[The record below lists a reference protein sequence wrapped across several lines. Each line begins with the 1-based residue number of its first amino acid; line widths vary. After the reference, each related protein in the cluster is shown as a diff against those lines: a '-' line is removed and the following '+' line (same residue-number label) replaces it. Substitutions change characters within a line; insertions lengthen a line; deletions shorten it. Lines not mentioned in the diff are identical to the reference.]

1 MNPST
6 LGRMYQHLSDAAN
19 GYGLATLVKAHSGRR
34 EALVA
39 VLTDISRLVH
49 QSPGC
54 LDYTISRVPENGD
67 AVFITE
73 YWSGRNEHRAM
84 LELPGMFELLDRCA
98 ELIDRFEQT
107 ILEPVA

>member
-1 MNPST
+1 
-6 LGRMYQHLSDAAN
+6 MYQYISDTAN
-19 GYGLATLVKAHSGRR
+19 GYGLATFVQAHAGRR
-34 EALVA
+34 EALVD

-49 QSPGC
+49 QSAGC
-54 LDYTISRVPENGD
+54 LDYTISRVPENDD

-98 ELIDRFEQT
+98 ELIERFEQT
-107 ILEPVA
+107 TLEPVT

>member
-1 MNPST
+1 
-6 LGRMYQHLSDAAN
+6 MYQYISDTAN
-19 GYGLATLVKAHSGRR
+19 GYGLATFVKAHAGRR
-34 EALVA
+34 EALVD
-39 VLTDISRLVH
+39 VLADVSRLVH

-54 LDYTISRVPENGD
+54 LDYTISRVPENED

-98 ELIDRFEQT
+98 ELIEQFEQT
-107 ILEPVA
+107 TLEPVA

>member
-1 MNPST
+1 
-6 LGRMYQHLSDAAN
+6 MYQHISDTTN
-19 GYGLATLVKAHSGRR
+19 GYGLATFVKAQAGRR
-34 EALVA
+34 EALVD
-39 VLTDISRLVH
+39 VLADISRLVH

-54 LDYTISRVPENGD
+54 LDYTISRVPENDD

-98 ELIDRFEQT
+98 ELIERFEQT
-107 ILEPVA
+107 TLEPVA